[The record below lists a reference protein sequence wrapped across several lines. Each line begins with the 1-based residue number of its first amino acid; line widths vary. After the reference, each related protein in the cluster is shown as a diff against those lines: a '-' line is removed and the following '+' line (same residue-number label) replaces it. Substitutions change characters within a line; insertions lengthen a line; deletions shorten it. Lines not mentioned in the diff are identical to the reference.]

1 VGVCPAA
8 VAKEEGRP
16 RALWPRVTRMRV
28 PVGLGCLLALSAC
41 SMGCAPSGTEGLSGT
56 YSYLVT
62 PSGEMFRLLKTG
74 PFYGDQHEKLG
85 TLVFYAGATREV
97 NRIETDAETL
107 VAALGPEIQ
116 AAGEK
121 ALMVGVNVGYDP
133 RKTFSASDSYNVL
146 FALAEGRWIRVVR
159 KGDGPPLSGEGPTTP
174 PEDPLF
180 PFDAQR
186 TQAGAVA
193 AAQWLS
199 LLDAQDSD
207 AAVAGMTDTFRSQV
221 TQAPGPW
228 QTVLQRRK
236 GLAPGRKELYRM
248 QTRPAS
254 LTTPNSSVVNVTY
267 EARGQGGARVLERV
281 AMVCDAKG
289 CQSAGYGFQPIP
301 VGAENVGAGRALPTG
316 RQ

>member
-1 VGVCPAA
+1 
-8 VAKEEGRP
+8 
-16 RALWPRVTRMRV
+16 MRV
-28 PVGLGCLLALSAC
+28 RVGLGCLLALSAC
-41 SMGCAPSGTEGLSGT
+41 SRACAPSSTEGLSGT

-74 PFYGDQHEKLG
+74 PFYGAQHEKLG
-85 TLVFYAGATREV
+85 TLVFYAGSTREV

-133 RKTFSASDSYNVL
+133 RKAFSREDSYNVA
-146 FALAEGRWIRVVR
+146 FALVDGQWMRAVR
-159 KGDGPPLSGEGPTTP
+159 KGDGPPELSGGGTATP

-228 QTVLQRRK
+228 QTVLKRRK

-254 LTTPNSSVVNVTY
+254 LTTPNSSVINVTY

-301 VGAENVGAGRALPTG
+301 VGAEGGAGRALPTG
-316 RQ
+316 RQYRGSDGSTSRE